1 MLTLK
6 KLISKTKRNYFRVT
20 LHEIFGD
27 IQLLK
32 LFSFKTCEIDMKTWH
47 ICVFIDPVYCIL
59 FPNDGC
65 CVFHKA
71 SATCGFKKKVAE
83 TSIRTSH

>member
-6 KLISKTKRNYFRVT
+6 KQISKTKRNYFRVT

-32 LFSFKTCEIDMKTWH
+32 LFSFKTCEID
-47 ICVFIDPVYCIL
+47 ICVFIDPVYCKLI
-59 FPNDGC
+59 PNDGC